1 MVEKQNIKKTNKK
14 KNVHIARSDPRG
26 GETADEG
33 DTAEAHPPEEDGA
46 GGLHDEVLQKDSQLC
61 EQSAAV
67 GISSGCVTESEE
79 SVIDERQQ
87 QAPLATKEHENGG
100 WH

>member
-1 MVEKQNIKKTNKK
+1 MVEKRNIKKTKIF
-14 KNVHIARSDPRG
+14 HIAQSDPRG
-26 GETADEG
+26 GQTADEG

-46 GGLHDEVLQKDSQLC
+46 GRLHDEVLQKDSQLC

-67 GISSGCVTESEE
+67 GVSSGCVTESEE
-79 SVIDERQQ
+79 SVVDEGQQ
-87 QAPLATKEHENGG
+87 QAPLATEEHENSC